1 MYVMSTF
8 EHSMYVELALSA
20 LELKNISKE
29 NILAVPLNNRQED
42 RKLFDSIHKSDGLSM
57 FDLAAALAT
66 AFAVAGSSIGFRL
79 DWGPIIWGIL
89 YAIIGFSL
97 GFLINILKMKKKKK
111 KRREKGK
118 MSELIIIV
126 HCLNDQVEMVEEILW
141 DNLALG
147 VAKMDNSFT
156 QL

>member
-66 AFAVAGSSIGFRL
+66 AFAVVGSSIGFRF

-89 YAIIGFSL
+89 YAIIGFIL
-97 GFLINILKMKKKKK
+97 GFFINIFKIKKKKK
-111 KRREKGK
+111 LRVKKGK

-147 VAKMDNSFT
+147 VAKMDNSFK
-156 QL
+156 QV

>member
-8 EHSMYVELALSA
+8 EHSIYVELALSA
-20 LELKNISKE
+20 LEMKNISKE
-29 NILAVPLNNRQED
+29 NILAVPLNNRTED
-42 RKLFDSIHKSDGLSM
+42 RKLFDTIHYSDGLSL

-66 AFAVAGSSIGFRL
+66 AFGVVGSSVGFRL
-79 DWGPIIWGIL
+79 EWGPIVWGIL
-89 YAIIGFSL
+89 YAIIGFII
-97 GFLINILKMKKKKK
+97 GFMINLLKIKKKKK
-111 KRREKGK
+111 NRLKKGK
-118 MSELIIIV
+118 NSELIIIV
-126 HCLNDQVEMVEEILW
+126 HCLSDQVQMVEEILW